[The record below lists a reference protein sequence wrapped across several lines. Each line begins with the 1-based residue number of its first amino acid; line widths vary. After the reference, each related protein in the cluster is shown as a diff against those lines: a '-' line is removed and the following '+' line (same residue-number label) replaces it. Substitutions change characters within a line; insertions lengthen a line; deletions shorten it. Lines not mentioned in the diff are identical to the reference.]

1 MARRVQ
7 PDERDK
13 QRNNHPGMSR
23 EIGISASLVESTG
36 IYSSIVRTPPG
47 GTTRVHHH
55 GDCETSIYILSGRAR
70 FTWGPAGTEH
80 ELIADPGDFVYIPAG
95 EIHVESNV
103 SLTEPLEVLV
113 TRNCSEPVT
122 VIVDE

>member
-1 MARRVQ
+1 MARVIT
-7 PDERDK
+7 PEERDR

-23 EIGISASLVESTG
+23 EIGISASLVDAANL
-36 IYSSIVRTPPG
+36 YSSIVRTPPG

-70 FTWGPAGTEH
+70 FTWGPSGTEN
-80 ELIADPGDFVYIPAG
+80 EAFADPGDFVYIPAN

-103 SLTEPLEVLV
+103 SLTDQLEVLV
-113 TRNCSEPVT
+113 TRNCPEPVT